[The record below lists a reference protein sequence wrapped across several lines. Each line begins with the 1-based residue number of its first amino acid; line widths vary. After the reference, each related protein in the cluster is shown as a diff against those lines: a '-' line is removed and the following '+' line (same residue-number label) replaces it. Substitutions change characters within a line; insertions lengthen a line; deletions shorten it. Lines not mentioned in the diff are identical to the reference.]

1 MNTRGA
7 GRRLVDGRFELIARL
22 GSGGMGTVW
31 RALDTALHR
40 EVALKEVRPPDP
52 ALAEA
57 DPHLVRTA
65 RERVLREARALARLD
80 HPHVVTIHHIVEPA
94 DGSHPWLVMELVRGG
109 CLADRLAQ
117 GSLPTSEVLR
127 LGRGVLSALRA
138 AHAAGIHHRDVKPAN
153 VLLRTDGS
161 PVLTDFGIAALRE
174 STSLTATGDL
184 IGSPE
189 YIAPER
195 IRGVE
200 GDPASDLWSLG
211 MLLYVCAEGAHP
223 LRRATS
229 LATLVAVLD
238 EPIPPPVRSGPLAP
252 VLAELLVRDVAARPD
267 AARLDMLLENAQQA
281 AGAEEDAVPG
291 AGVGFAD
298 GAGFTKSM
306 SLTQSAGL
314 TDGSGTPDGAGSGEV
329 HDAVP
334 TPYQVPYVPVQP
346 VLSTPS
352 ATPQNPYARP
362 PSDQVLPGVFG
373 PAPGHGPPPGA
384 LPPRRKPRRPFVAGL
399 AAVAVAVTVTTVVVL
414 IPREGSAGATDRKEQ
429 PAASDTSG
437 AAKKRPSETEGEET
451 VVEKPVA
458 PDHGGDLLTP
468 SGMRDAVK
476 AFRSAS
482 GRRDVVDL
490 TVYPEYAMASIPSKS
505 RSRVY
510 DEYEFREEVAT
521 RTGPGST
528 LDSDDVTVDLS
539 KIDWDILPKLMKKAE
554 KELGVAKPTSRYV
567 IVDTDI
573 ISHVA
578 SLRIYLTDDYGAAY
592 LSADLKG
599 RVQRIYRR
607 D

>member
-31 RALDTALHR
+31 RARDTALHR

-57 DPHLVRTA
+57 DQHMVRTA

-80 HPHVVTIHHIVEPA
+80 HPHVVTIHHIVEPV

-109 CLADRLAQ
+109 SLADRLAQ
-117 GSLPTSEVLR
+117 GPLPTPEVVR
-127 LGRGVLSALRA
+127 MGRGVLSALRA

-153 VLLRTDGS
+153 VLLRPDGS

-211 MLLYVCAEGAHP
+211 MLLYVAAEGSHP
-223 LRRATS
+223 LRRASS

-238 EPIPPPVRSGPLAP
+238 EPIPPPARSGPLAP

-267 AARLDMLLENAQQA
+267 AARLDMLLENAEKAVNAEQDAAHA
-281 AGAEEDAVPG
+281 AGPGFAPG
-291 AGVGFAD
+291 AG
-298 GAGFTKSM
+298 
-306 SLTQSAGL
+306 
-314 TDGSGTPDGAGSGEV
+314 PGEV
-329 HDAVP
+329 HDAHPAFRVP
-334 TPYQVPYVPVQP
+334 LVPDRP
-346 VLSTPS
+346 VLSAPS
-352 ATPQNPYARP
+352 PAQQNPYALP
-362 PSDQVLPGVFG
+362 PPDDRVPPPGMFG
-373 PAPGHGPPPGA
+373 PAPGRTPPPTHV
-384 LPPRRKPRRPFVAGL
+384 PPRRNTRRPVVIGL
-399 AAVAVAVTVTTVVVL
+399 AAVAVAATVTSVL
-414 IPREGSAGATDRKEQ
+414 VLLPREGSADGGGKR
-429 PAASDTSG
+429 PAASETSG
-437 AAKKRPSETEGEET
+437 GTGARPSKPDSEGP
-451 VVEKPVA
+451 VAEKPDNPA
-458 PDHGGDLLTP
+458 KPRNLLTP

-482 GRRDVVDL
+482 GRPDVVDL
-490 TVYPEYAMASIPSKS
+490 TVYPEYALASIPSKS
-505 RSRVY
+505 RSRVF
-510 DEYEFREEVAT
+510 DEYDFREEVAT
-521 RTGPGST
+521 RTAPGGT
-528 LDSDDVTVDLS
+528 LDSDDVTVDLR
-539 KIDWDILPKLMKKAE
+539 KIDWDILPSLMKKAE
-554 KELGVAKPTSRYV
+554 KELGVDKPTTRYL

-578 SLRIYLTDDYGAAY
+578 SLRIYLGDEYGSAY

-599 RVQRIYRR
+599 RVQRVYRPTS
-607 D
+607 

>member
-31 RALDTALHR
+31 RARDTALHR

-52 ALAEA
+52 ALAEG

-80 HPHVVTIHHIVEPA
+80 HPHVVTIHHIVEPV

-109 CLADRLAQ
+109 SLADLLAQ
-117 GSLPTSEVLR
+117 GPMPTPEVLR

-153 VLLRTDGS
+153 VLLRVDGS

-211 MLLYVCAEGAHP
+211 MLLYVAAEGSHP

-238 EPIPPPVRSGPLAP
+238 DPIPPPVRCGPLAP
-252 VLAELLVRDVAARPD
+252 VLAELLVRDVADRAD
-267 AARLDMLLENAQQA
+267 AARLEVLLGNAERA
-281 AGAEEDAVPG
+281 AGTVQDAMP
-291 AGVGFAD
+291 AGFA
-298 GAGFTKSM
+298 A
-306 SLTQSAGL
+306 
-314 TDGSGTPDGAGSGEV
+314 GAGSGEV
-329 HDAVP
+329 NDAVP
-334 TPYQVPYVPVQP
+334 PFQVPHVPARP
-346 VLSTPS
+346 VLATPPP
-352 ATPQNPYARP
+352 APQNPYAQP
-362 PSDQVLPGVFG
+362 PADRVPPPGVFG
-373 PAPGHGPPPGA
+373 PAPGPTPPPM
-384 LPPRRKPRRPFVAGL
+384 PPPTRSKPRRPLVVGL
-399 AAVAVAVTVTTVVVL
+399 AAVAVAATVTGALVFL
-414 IPREGSAGATDRKEQ
+414 PRDDSADAADGKER
-429 PAASDTSG
+429 PAASETSG
-437 AAKKRPSETEGEET
+437 ATGDRSAKPDGEKSEPEEPVTPGKRR
-451 VVEKPVA
+451 
-458 PDHGGDLLTP
+458 DLLTP

-482 GRRDVVDL
+482 GRPDVVDL

-510 DEYEFREEVAT
+510 DEYQFREEVAT

-528 LDSDDVTVDLS
+528 LDSDDVTVDLR
-539 KIDWDILPKLMKKAE
+539 KIDWDVLPKLMKKAE
-554 KELGVAKPTSRYV
+554 KELGVAKPTNRYI

-578 SLRIYLTDDYGAAY
+578 SLRIYLTDDYGAAF
-592 LSADLKG
+592 LTADLKG
-599 RVQRIYRR
+599 RVESMHPR